1 MVPLLSKSTLQH
13 HRNFTKYCRCHG
25 KWYSN
30 ITQCCACHSNH
41 QLTSTPV
48 AKSSTPISLQLHRI
62 LPLPWKKT
70 LHHHQILHLTRK
82 VTLQLFSSL
91 LYSSLLY
98 SCTLLYSSR
107 LFSFLLFS
115 TLLFSSVLF
124 YSTFLYVS
132 LLFSTLL
139 YSSLLFSTLLYAS
152 LLFSTPLYL
161 SLLYS
166 SLLVS
171 HFLKLRDSE
180 VSHLNFLWM
189 YLSHAGK
196 GHDFGQVAS
205 QLARKLLRPQKGEV
219 TPSDTCIGQRSGKRP
234 TDTFPKRAAEARQS
248 QQGRLALS
256 PSLLKGCVCTLK
268 GERFRSQ
275 NRK

>member
-1 MVPLLSKSTLQH
+1 MKKDTAPSPNTPPDKKS
-13 HRNFTKYCRCHG
+13 Y
-25 KWYSN
+25 
-30 ITQCCACHSNH
+30 
-41 QLTSTPV
+41 TP
-48 AKSSTPISLQLHRI
+48 
-62 LPLPWKKT
+62 
-70 LHHHQILHLTRK
+70 
-82 VTLQLFSSL
+82 
-91 LYSSLLY
+91 
-98 SCTLLYSSR
+98 TLL
-107 LFSFLLFS
+107 FIALLFS
-115 TLLFSSVLF
+115 TLLFYSTVVFSSLLF
-124 YSTFLYVS
+124 FTLLYPSLLFCTLLLYFSLRFSTFLYS
-132 LLFSTLL
+132 SLRISALLYSTLSFSTLLFST
-139 YSSLLFSTLLYAS
+139 SL
-152 LLFSTPLYL
+152 
-161 SLLYS
+161 
-166 SLLVS
+166 S

-189 YLSHAGK
+189 YLSQAGK

>member
-13 HRNFTKYCRCHG
+13 HRNFTKYCRCHE

-48 AKSSTPISLQLHRI
+48 AKSSTPISLQLHEYCHYHEKRHCTI
-62 LPLPWKKT
+62 TKYSTWQEKLHSNSSLHCSTLLYSTLLLYCSLLVSSLFYSSLP
-70 LHHHQILHLTRK
+70 
-82 VTLQLFSSL
+82 FSSL
-91 LYSSLLY
+91 LYSS
-98 SCTLLYSSR
+98 T
-107 LFSFLLFS
+107 LLFS
-115 TLLFSSVLF
+115 T
-124 YSTFLYVS
+124 FLYSS

-139 YSSLLFSTLLYAS
+139 YSSLRISALLYSTLSFSTLL
-152 LLFSTPLYL
+152 FST
-161 SLLYS
+161 SL
-166 SLLVS
+166 S

-189 YLSHAGK
+189 YLSQAGK